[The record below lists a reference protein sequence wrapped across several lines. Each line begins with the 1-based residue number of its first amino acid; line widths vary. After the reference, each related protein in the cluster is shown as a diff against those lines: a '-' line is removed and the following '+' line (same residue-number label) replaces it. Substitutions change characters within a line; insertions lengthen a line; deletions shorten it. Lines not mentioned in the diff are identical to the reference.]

1 MLLKMVESL
10 TFMRAGASEKT
21 RSRSKMDRLCN
32 TAFGMV
38 LIKGQNDENLLPCSV
53 TMDRCEWCARNEL
66 DLVNFVR

>member
-1 MLLKMVESL
+1 
-10 TFMRAGASEKT
+10 
-21 RSRSKMDRLCN
+21 MDRLCN
-32 TAFGMV
+32 TAYGMV